1 MPEIK
6 SIKTGVKL
14 SLVLLCVL
22 LFLLL
27 SSSAALAAMMGD
39 VNADGRVNVQ
49 DVILVQKHIL
59 SPNLTTAQQAVAD
72 VDGNGV
78 INVRDATL
86 IMQYSLG
93 LITEFPAGP
102 ATPGVKSVRAI
113 ASDTIAI
120 EFFDTPSVA
129 EKAALTITIRNVS
142 NLVVPTTVA

>member
-27 SSSAALAAMMGD
+27 SSTAALAAMMGD
-39 VNADGRVNVQ
+39 VNGDGRINVQ

-72 VDGNGV
+72 VNGNGV
-78 INVRDATL
+78 INVRDAIL
-86 IMQYSLG
+86 IMVMHWGEPGKAKSLERWVY
-93 LITEFPAGP
+93 LHQVIRVLVMLMQ
-102 ATPGVKSVRAI
+102 TPGEI
-113 ASDTIAI
+113 T
-120 EFFDTPSVA
+120 
-129 EKAALTITIRNVS
+129 KAREG
-142 NLVVPTTVA
+142 